1 MLIPDNMTPV
11 VPKSDSL
18 NPQFSVGWLEYGQAR
33 GFVTDPARVAH
44 PQDKPRVERVLQYV
58 RGNFFAGE
66 QFIDLADAQ
75 GRAELWCADK
85 AGLRIHGTTRAQP
98 AVVFAEHE
106 AAALL
111 PAPDRVYRMPIYTEV
126 KVHRDYHVQVDRAL
140 YSIPEHL
147 RATYSGLCG
156 RRAGQAVSRPTRASS
171 RVAARRIRPT
181 CPRRRPPTPCVTLP
195 G

>member
-1 MLIPDNMTPV
+1 MTPV

-147 RATYSGLCG
+147 LGQRIQACADDELVKLFQDPPAPAAGWPLDGSGRL
-156 RRAGQAVSRPTRASS
+156 
-171 RVAARRIRPT
+171 ARGEDRLRHA
-181 CPRRRPPTPCVTLP
+181 
-195 G
+195 